1 MKIVP
6 AIKKT
11 ASSCIAAIL
20 AVSLLIPVAY
30 AQDPQQAPPPPDQ
43 QGPPP
48 DQQGQQGQYD
58 QTPPPTYPPQQLD
71 GMVSRI
77 ALYPDPL
84 LAQILTASTFGNDIP
99 DAARWSDEHH
109 YLNGQQLSDAINSDQ
124 LPWDPSVLAL
134 LPFPSVLDMMASDI
148 NWTNDLGN
156 AVLAQRPDVM
166 DAVQRERHRAY
177 QYGYLRSNP
186 QIVVNNGPYIDIEPV
201 NPGFIVVPAYNPIVV
216 FAPPRPG
223 FFVGGAIGFGFGVGI
238 GGFFR
243 PWGWGSS
250 HFVWGSHVVIVNNR
264 PWGRTWAN
272 RRVYVHPYDVHRY
285 NAPAA
290 NAHYVEHHEA
300 IPRSQHEREEV
311 RAGHAHVEEHDHH
324 H

>member
-1 MKIVP
+1 MKSLSVF
-6 AIKKT
+6 KRLM
-11 ASSCIAAIL
+11 SSCIASAL
-20 AVSLLIPVAY
+20 TVSLLIPVAY

-48 DQQGQQGQYD
+48 NQQDGYD
-58 QTPPPTYPPQQLD
+58 QAPPPSYPPQQLD
-71 GMVSRI
+71 GMVARI

-84 LAQILTASTFGNDIP
+84 LAQILTASTYGNDIP
-99 DAARWSDEHH
+99 NAARWSDEHH
-109 YLNGQQLSDAINSDQ
+109 YLNGQQLSDAINQDQ

-177 QYGYLRSNP
+177 QYGYLRSNQ
-186 QIVVNNGPYIDIEPV
+186 QIVVNNGPYIDIEPY
-201 NPGFIVVPAYNPIVV
+201 NPAYIVVPTYNPVV
-216 FAPPRPG
+216 VYAPPRPG

-238 GGFFR
+238 GSYFS

-250 HFVWGSHVVIVNNR
+250 HFVWGSHVVVVNNR
-264 PWGRTWAN
+264 PWGRTWVN
-272 RRVYVHPYDVHRY
+272 RRVYVHPYADVHRY
-285 NAPAA
+285 NAPA
-290 NAHYVEHHEA
+290 NARFVEHHEA
-300 IPRSQHEREEV
+300 IPRSEHERTAV
-311 RAGHAHVEEHDHH
+311 REGHPHVEEHDHEH
-324 H
+324 HH

>member
-1 MKIVP
+1 MSVF
-6 AIKKT
+6 KKL
-11 ASSCIAAIL
+11 ASNCIATIL

-30 AQDPQQAPPPPDQ
+30 AQDQQAPPPPPYQGQDQ
-43 QGPPP
+43 GQDQAPPP
-48 DQQGQQGQYD
+48 SYA
-58 QTPPPTYPPQQLD
+58 PEQLD
-71 GMVSRI
+71 NMVSRI

-84 LAQILTASTFGNDIP
+84 LAQVLTASTFGDQIP

-109 YLNGQQLSDAINSDQ
+109 YLNGQQLSDAINQDQ

-134 LPFPSVLDMMASDI
+134 LPFPSVLDMMASEI

-177 QYGYLRSNP
+177 QYGYLRTNP
-186 QIVVNNGPYIDIEPV
+186 QIVVSNGPYIDIEPV
-201 NPGFIVVPAYNPIVV
+201 NPAFIIVPAYNPVVV

-223 FFVGGAIGFGFGVGI
+223 FFVGGAIGFGFGVAI
-238 GGFFR
+238 GSYFR
-243 PWGWGSS
+243 PWGWGTS

-264 PWGRTWAN
+264 PWGRTWVN
-272 RRVYVHPYDVHRY
+272 RRVYVHPYEVRRY
-285 NAPAA
+285 GGPGVARA
-290 NAHYVEHHEA
+290 EHHEL
-300 IPRSQHEREEV
+300 IQRSEHERAEV
-311 RAGHAHVEEHDHH
+311 RAGHAHVEEHEHH

>member
-1 MKIVP
+1 MKIVS
-6 AIKKT
+6 AIKRT
-11 ASSCIAAIL
+11 ASSCIATIL
-20 AVSLLIPVAY
+20 AASLLIPVAY
-30 AQDPQQAPPPPDQ
+30 GQDPQQAPPPPDQ
-43 QGPPP
+43 QGAPP
-48 DQQGQQGQYD
+48 QGQYD
-58 QTPPPTYPPQQLD
+58 NTPPPTFPPQQLD

-109 YLNGQQLSDAINSDQ
+109 YLQGQQLSDAINQDQ

-134 LPFPSVLDMMASDI
+134 LPFPSVLDMMASDM

-177 QYGYLRSNP
+177 QYGYLRSNQ
-186 QIVVNNGPYIDIEPV
+186 QIVVTNGPYIDIEPY
-201 NPGFIVVPAYNPIVV
+201 NPAFVVVPTYNPVV
-216 FAPPRPG
+216 VYAPPRPG
-223 FFVGGAIGFGFGVGI
+223 FFVGGAIGFGFGVAI
-238 GGFFR
+238 GSYFR

-285 NAPAA
+285 ARPATNARF
-290 NAHYVEHHEA
+290 VEHHEA

>member
-1 MKIVP
+1 MKIVS

-30 AQDPQQAPPPPDQ
+30 GQDPQQAPPPPDQ

-48 DQQGQQGQYD
+48 QGQYD
-58 QTPPPTYPPQQLD
+58 NTPPPTYPPQQLD

-109 YLNGQQLSDAINSDQ
+109 YLNGQQLSDAINQDQ

-134 LPFPSVLDMMASDI
+134 LPFPSVLDMMASDMA
-148 NWTNDLGN
+148 WTNDLGN

-166 DAVQRERHRAY
+166 DAVQRQRHIAA
-177 QYGYLRSNP
+177 QYGYLRTNG
-186 QIVVNNGPYIDIEPV
+186 QVVVSGGPYIAIAPV
-201 NPGFIVVPAYNPIVV
+201 NPAFIVVPAYDPRIVF
-216 FAPPRPG
+216 FAPRPG
-223 FFVGGAIGFGFGVGI
+223 FVVGGAIRFGFGISI
-238 GGFFR
+238 GAAFA
-243 PWGWGSS
+243 PWGWGATRIGWDN
-250 HFVWGSHVVIVNNR
+250 HALFIANH
-264 PWGRTWAN
+264 PWERTW
-272 RRVYVHPYDVHRY
+272 V
-285 NAPAA
+285 
-290 NAHYVEHHEA
+290 
-300 IPRSQHEREEV
+300 
-311 RAGHAHVEEHDHH
+311 
-324 H
+324 

>member
-1 MKIVP
+1 MKIVS
-6 AIKKT
+6 AIKRT
-11 ASSCIAAIL
+11 ASSCVATIL

-30 AQDPQQAPPPPDQ
+30 GQDPQQAPPPPDQ

-48 DQQGQQGQYD
+48 QGQYD
-58 QTPPPTYPPQQLD
+58 NTPPPTFPPQQLD
-71 GMVSRI
+71 GLVSRI

-109 YLNGQQLSDAINSDQ
+109 YLSGQQLSDAINQDQ

-134 LPFPSVLDMMASDI
+134 LPFPSVLDMMASDP

-177 QYGYLRSNP
+177 QYGYLRSNQ
-186 QIVVNNGPYIDIEPV
+186 QIVVNNGPYIDIEPY
-201 NPGFIVVPAYNPIVV
+201 NPAFIVVPTYNPVVV

-238 GGFFR
+238 GTFFR

-264 PWGRTWAN
+264 PWGRTWSN
-272 RRVYVHPYDVHRY
+272 RGVYVHPYDVHRY
-285 NAPAA
+285 ARPAA
-290 NAHYVEHHEA
+290 NAHFVEHHEA

-311 RAGHAHVEEHDHH
+311 RAGRAHVEEHDHH

>member
-1 MKIVP
+1 MHSVSVFKRL
-6 AIKKT
+6 
-11 ASSCIAAIL
+11 ASSCIATTL

-30 AQDPQQAPPPPDQ
+30 AQDQQQAPPPPDQ

-48 DQQGQQGQYD
+48 QGGYD
-58 QTPPPTYPPQQLD
+58 QAPPPSYPPAQLD
-71 GMVSRI
+71 GIVSRI

-84 LAQILTASTFGNDIP
+84 LAQVLTASTYGNDIP

-109 YLNGQQLSDAINSDQ
+109 YLNGQQLSDAINQDQ

-177 QYGYLRSNP
+177 QYGYLRSNQ
-186 QIVVNNGPYIDIEPV
+186 QIVVNNGPYIDIEPY
-201 NPGFIVVPAYNPIVV
+201 NPAFVVVPAYNPVV
-216 FAPPRPG
+216 VYAPPRPG
-223 FFVGGAIGFGFGVGI
+223 FVVGGAIGFGFGVAI
-238 GGFFR
+238 GSYFS
-243 PWGWGSS
+243 PWGWGNS
-250 HFVWGSHVVIVNNR
+250 HFVWNNHVVIVNNR
-264 PWGRTWAN
+264 PWGRTWTN

-285 NAPAA
+285 NTPA
-290 NAHYVEHHEA
+290 NARFVEHHEA
-300 IPRSQHEREEV
+300 IPRSVHEREEV
-311 RAGHAHVEEHDHH
+311 RAGRAHVEEHDHEH
-324 H
+324 HH